1 MAGDLIAQLAQNIVE
16 QANDSIVFADPQG
29 TIRLWNA
36 GAEAMWGYT
45 VTEAVGQRLDLI
57 VPERFRADH
66 WAGYESA
73 MVHGQTKNGYQLL
86 PTRSMRKD
94 GVGIYL
100 EMALT
105 IIRDGANQV
114 IGALAIARDITER
127 RAQERAQRDRM
138 AGLEQQVAVL
148 FRGGGVT

>member
-45 VTEAVGQRLDLI
+45 ATEAVGQRLDLI

-73 MVHGQTKNGYQLL
+73 MVWSLDRPRT
-86 PTRSMRKD
+86 
-94 GVGIYL
+94 GINSCPHAPCVK
-100 EMALT
+100 M
-105 IIRDGANQV
+105 V
-114 IGALAIARDITER
+114 
-127 RAQERAQRDRM
+127 
-138 AGLEQQVAVL
+138 
-148 FRGGGVT
+148 

>member
-1 MAGDLIAQLAQNIVE
+1 
-16 QANDSIVFADPQG
+16 
-29 TIRLWNA
+29 
-36 GAEAMWGYT
+36 
-45 VTEAVGQRLDLI
+45 
-57 VPERFRADH
+57 
-66 WAGYESA
+66 
-73 MVHGQTKNGYQLL
+73 
-86 PTRSMRKD
+86 MRKD

-148 FRGGGVT
+148 FRGVGVT